1 MVSIYETATG
11 VNTDGF
17 VDQAVSFG
25 QSDGKV
31 AGASFYSVVAATKD
45 NEDVS
50 MNIVFEMP
58 ENTYIKNDKGETL
71 GGTTITYLFLPL
83 VLTDDKADADD
94 GKDVFMKDYT
104 TLLNATVTDWGRVS
118 GSEVISTDVNIGVE
132 INTAWQKGVT
142 YEEEI

>member
-1 MVSIYETATG
+1 
-11 VNTDGF
+11 
-17 VDQAVSFG
+17 
-25 QSDGKV
+25 
-31 AGASFYSVVAATKD
+31 
-45 NEDVS
+45 
-50 MNIVFEMP
+50 MNIVFKMP

-83 VLTDDKADADD
+83 VLTDDKADAN

-132 INTAWQKGVT
+132 INVAWQKGVT